1 MRSAWSLNPFGLA
14 TAIAA
19 RMGMISMG
27 LLQPPPT
34 NNNHRFDEQSERDL
48 LITLAVQMDN
58 LRRTVTALVWA
69 VGLVVVGVVPF
80 SLVLAFYGIAIYLL
94 WRGIVP

>member
-1 MRSAWSLNPFGLA
+1 MFWPLGNPFTFA
-14 TAIAA
+14 AAVAA

-27 LLQPPPT
+27 LLQPPS
-34 NNNHRFDEQSERDL
+34 NNHRFEEKSERDL

-69 VGLVVVGVVPF
+69 VGLMVAGIVPF
-80 SLVLAFYGIAIYLL
+80 TLILAFYGMAIYLL
-94 WRGIVP
+94 WRGGLP